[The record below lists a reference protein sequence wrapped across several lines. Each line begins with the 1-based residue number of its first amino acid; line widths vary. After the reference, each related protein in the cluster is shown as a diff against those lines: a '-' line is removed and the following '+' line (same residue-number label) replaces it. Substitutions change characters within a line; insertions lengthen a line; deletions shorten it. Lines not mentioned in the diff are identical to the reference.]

1 MNDNHFIN
9 DLSFKIKAKSMTSI
23 IGSTGSGKTTLIDI
37 LLGFYQP
44 NSGNLKVDGIELTN
58 ENRRIFNK
66 DIGYVPQTVN
76 LQENSLSM
84 NIALGIEKKYINIER
99 LNKIIQIL
107 DLSDL
112 VKSLPDGLNTNIG
125 DRGVKLSGGQRQR
138 LGIARALYLNPK
150 ILVLDEST
158 NELDSKTE
166 SRVLEAIQNE
176 FSSITIIMITH
187 RLSSLKLADNVLL
200 LKNNKMHDIDMSNI
214 SDTKDLEL
222 IIDTCV

>member
-1 MNDNHFIN
+1 MAN
-9 DLSFKIKAKSMTSI
+9 SMTSI
-23 IGSTGSGKTTLIDI
+23 IGATGSGKTTIIDI

-44 NSGNLKVDGIELTN
+44 NSGNLMIDGIKLTN
-58 ENRRIFNK
+58 ENRKNFNK
-66 DIGYVPQTVN
+66 YIGYVPQVVN
-76 LQENSLSM
+76 LQENSISM
-84 NIALGIEKKYINIER
+84 NIALGMEKEHINIEW

-112 VKSLPDGLNTNIG
+112 VKSHPDGLNTNIG
-125 DRGVKLSGGQRQR
+125 DRGIKLSGGQRQR

-166 SRVLEAIQNE
+166 SKVLKSIQKE
-176 FSSITIIMITH
+176 FKSITLIMITH

-214 SDTKDLEL
+214 SNTKDLEV
-222 IIDTCV
+222 IIDTYK